1 MKQTL
6 ILFAALL
13 IPGAAA
19 RGEALVALTISGSAT
34 AGPTNNLVRFDS
46 ATPGTTTTTAV
57 TGLVAGDRLIGI
69 DVRPANNTL
78 YGVGSQFITDTNDPM
93 VGNSTG
99 IARIYSINVTTGVA
113 TLASTLAAD
122 PTDSVAPGPFSSL
135 SGAFFGVD
143 FNPVVDRLRVVS
155 DTGQNLR
162 INVTTGLTQL
172 DVPVAYAA
180 ADQNTGSPPQVIASA
195 YTNSTNGAGA
205 TSLFAL
211 DAGLGTLT
219 TQNPANDGTLN
230 TVDIAS
236 SSVFADAGFD
246 ISGQTGIGYV
256 VLDGITLATIALTS
270 GGPATGV
277 VVTEVGG
284 IDTVGSITG
293 LAVLLIPEP
302 ASGVL
307 LACAGLSAAAIGR
320 RRCVSRTA
328 G

>member
-1 MKQTL
+1 MKRML
-6 ILFAALL
+6 ILAAALL
-13 IPGAAA
+13 IPSAAA
-19 RGEALVALTISGSAT
+19 HAESLVALTLSGSAA
-34 AGPTNNLVRFDS
+34 AGPTNNLVAFDS

-57 TGLVAGDRLIGI
+57 TGLLAGDRLIGI
-69 DVRPANNTL
+69 DVRPATNIL
-78 YGVGSQFITDTNDPM
+78 YGVGTQFITDANDPM

-99 IARIYSINVTTGVA
+99 IARIYTINVATGVA

-122 PTDSVAPGPFSSL
+122 PADNVAPNPFTSL

-162 INVTTGLTQL
+162 INVSTGLTQL
-172 DVPVAYAA
+172 DVAVAYAA
-180 ADQNTGSPPQVIASA
+180 ADANAGSPPQVIASA
-195 YTNSTNGAGA
+195 YTNSVNGAGA

-211 DAGLGTLT
+211 DAALSTLA
-219 TQNPANDGTLN
+219 TQNPANNGTLN

-277 VVTEVGG
+277 VVTEVGA
-284 IDTVGSITG
+284 INTVGSVTG
-293 LAVLLIPEP
+293 LAVLPGVIPEP
-302 ASGVL
+302 ATGAL
-307 LACAGLSAAAIGR
+307 MGCAGVATVFVR
-320 RRCVSRTA
+320 RRARRR
-328 G
+328 